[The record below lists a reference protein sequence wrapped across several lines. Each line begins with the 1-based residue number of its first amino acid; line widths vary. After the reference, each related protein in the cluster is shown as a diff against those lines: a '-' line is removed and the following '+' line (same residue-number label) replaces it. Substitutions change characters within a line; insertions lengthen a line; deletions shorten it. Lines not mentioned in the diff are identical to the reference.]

1 MRGAVVAVLILTLIS
16 MPLIIES
23 SDADGVVELY
33 FFDKDGVCVGQV
45 YLLPDEPIKAED
57 IPPHSSGTNWYT
69 EWDTLVIGTKFSP
82 GVHVITEASSW
93 STHTGPRPLI
103 PPLVSTDVL
112 ALIIAVVDLVGICYL
127 IFRRK

>member
-1 MRGAVVAVLILTLIS
+1 MRGAVIAVLILTLIS

-33 FFDKDGVCVGQV
+33 FFDKDGVCVAQV
-45 YLLPDEPIKAED
+45 YLLPDEPLKAAD
-57 IPPHSSGTNWYT
+57 VPPHSSGNWYA
-69 EWDTLVIGTKFSP
+69 EDGTYVHAGVKFSS
-82 GVHVITEASSW
+82 GVHTIVEATSW

-112 ALIIAVVDLVGICYL
+112 ALIIAVIDLVGIGYL
-127 IFRRK
+127 ILRRK